1 MNRTAQL
8 DIKRVLA
15 ALRQCFSLER
25 HPVSLHEPTFS
36 GNEWAYVK
44 QCLDTGWVSSN
55 GEFVDRFEEALAA
68 YVGIRRAVVVVN
80 GTAAL
85 HMALLLAGV
94 APGDEVLV
102 PSLTFVATANA
113 VTYCGAVPHFV
124 EVEPRTLGVD
134 TQKLEIYLERIATRE
149 ATGYINQ
156 HTGRR
161 LHVVVPMHTFGHP
174 VQLDALSRLCKRFRL
189 TMVEDAAEALGSRY
203 KGQHVGTWGRL
214 AVLSFNGNK
223 TITTGGGGAL
233 LTHEDTLADKAKHL
247 TTTAKEPH
255 PWAYF
260 HDYVGYNYRMPNLNA
275 ALGLAQLE
283 QLPGFLARKKA
294 LATRYAHA
302 LSEIPGV
309 TFIQEPDEASSNY
322 WLNALLLDE
331 QHAEQRDA
339 LLQAAHDA
347 GIFLRPAWVP
357 LHQLPMYQD
366 CPRMELPVTESL
378 AGRLV
383 NLPSSAFLIP
393 SEEQQA

>member
-1 MNRTAQL
+1 
-8 DIKRVLA
+8 RVLA

-94 APGDEVLV
+94 AR
-102 PSLTFVATANA
+102 
-113 VTYCGAVPHFV
+113 FV

-189 TMVEDAAEALGSRY
+189 TMVEDAAEALG
-203 KGQHVGTWGRL
+203 
-214 AVLSFNGNK
+214 
-223 TITTGGGGAL
+223 
-233 LTHEDTLADKAKHL
+233 
-247 TTTAKEPH
+247 
-255 PWAYF
+255 
-260 HDYVGYNYRMPNLNA
+260 
-275 ALGLAQLE
+275 
-283 QLPGFLARKKA
+283 
-294 LATRYAHA
+294 
-302 LSEIPGV
+302 
-309 TFIQEPDEASSNY
+309 
-322 WLNALLLDE
+322 
-331 QHAEQRDA
+331 
-339 LLQAAHDA
+339 
-347 GIFLRPAWVP
+347 
-357 LHQLPMYQD
+357 
-366 CPRMELPVTESL
+366 
-378 AGRLV
+378 
-383 NLPSSAFLIP
+383 
-393 SEEQQA
+393 